1 MSNGPKGEGSEDG
14 SPKGPGPAAP
24 GDEAAESGYTA
35 NTADSP
41 GLAGAPPD
49 TIGGQNKGMNLYAT
63 LGSIGGLTMVS
74 RVLGMAREMVVSRV
88 LGATAAADVFALAFL
103 IPNLFRRLFGEGAFS
118 AGFVP
123 LFSQRLKDDGDL
135 AGARHFAE
143 EVLSVFLPLLLLITA
158 IFMVFMPFFLG
169 LLVGSG
175 WGATGEKTDFA
186 VEMTRITMPYL
197 VFICLV
203 SLVSGVLN
211 SIGRFAAAAFAP
223 ALLNVTLVIALLL
236 VPQGGEQTVRAMC
249 WAVLAGGVAQLA
261 LTWGSMVRWGVP
273 LKLRAP
279 RITPGVR
286 ELFTLVLPA
295 TLAGGSYYISQAFYI
310 YFATSLPDGS
320 LLILGQ
326 ADRLNQLPLAL
337 IGSALGVAILP
348 AVSRAIG
355 RSDEAG
361 AGRVQAQAIELGML
375 LTIPAAVALAVTAG
389 PIATVIFEGGRFTEA
404 NASVTGAVLATLV
417 LGLPAYVLIKILSPG
432 FYARRDVKTPVKIA
446 VGTLLGSVLLN
457 FILLPS
463 LGIIALPLSTAIG
476 AWANA
481 LLLAALLHRRGHFRV
496 PGWLASR
503 LLRQIIAGAAMG
515 AALWFVQGALAD
527 RFAGST
533 VDKVLGLVALVGTGG
548 LVYFAIA
555 WVIGG
560 MNRDDILILLRKK
573 KVT

>member
-1 MSNGPKGEGSEDG
+1 MSKRPKGEG
-14 SPKGPGPAAP
+14 PAGPGEEA
-24 GDEAAESGYTA
+24 EAAGYTPTSA
-35 NTADSP
+35 SP
-41 GLAGAPPD
+41 GLAGPPPD
-49 TIGGQNKGMNLYAT
+49 TIGGQNKGMNLYAA

-74 RVLGMAREMVVSRV
+74 RVLGFAREMVVARV
-88 LGATAAADVFALAFL
+88 LGASAAADVFTLAFL

-123 LFSQRLKDDGDL
+123 LFSQRLKDDGDM

-143 EVLSVFLPLLLLITA
+143 EVLGVFLPLLLAITA
-158 IFMVFMPFFLG
+158 IFMVFMPFFIG
-169 LLVGSG
+169 LIVPDD
-175 WGATGEKTDFA
+175 WGQSAAKTEFA
-186 VEMTRITMPYL
+186 VSMTRITMPYL

-223 ALLNVTLVIALLL
+223 ALLNVALVLALVL
-236 VPQGGEQTVRAMC
+236 VPEGGEPTVRAMC
-249 WAVLAGGVAQLA
+249 WSVVAGGVAQLG
-261 LTWGSMVRWGVP
+261 LTWASMVRWGVP

-295 TLAGGSYYISQAFYI
+295 TLAGGTYYISQFFYA
-310 YFATSLPDGS
+310 YFATRLPEGS

-389 PIATVIFEGGRFTEA
+389 PIATVLFEGGRFTEEDA
-404 NASVTGAVLATLV
+404 AVTGAVLATLV

-446 VGTLLGSVLLN
+446 VGTLIASVLLN
-457 FILLPS
+457 FVLVPR
-463 LGIIALPLSTAIG
+463 LGIVALPLSTAIG

-481 LLLAALLHRRGHFRV
+481 LLLAVLLHSRGHFRV

-503 LLRQIIAGAAMG
+503 LVRQILAGAAMG
-515 AALWFVQGALAD
+515 AALWIVQAALAD

-533 VDKVLGLVALVGTGG
+533 GDRLLGLVALVGVGG
-548 LVYFAIA
+548 IVYFAVA

-560 MNRDDILILLRKK
+560 MNREDILILLRKK
-573 KVT
+573 KVA